1 VKLLTKEI
9 IAKLEKRGTGNE
21 NYKDDDPIITK
32 FFNPTGAGTWYVMEG
47 EQQPDGDWLF
57 FGYVDLL
64 STEWGY
70 FSLNE
75 LESVRL
81 PLGLGIE
88 RDINFS
94 GTYSN
99 IVWGQF
105 SRHGK
110 LQPSSKHG
118 N

>member
-1 VKLLTKEI
+1 MKLLTKEI
-9 IAKLEKRGTGNE
+9 ISKLEKRGRVE
-21 NYKDDDPIITK
+21 NYKDDDPIIAK

-64 STEWGY
+64 SQEWGS

-99 IVWGQF
+99 LVWGQF
-105 SRHGK
+105 SRHGR